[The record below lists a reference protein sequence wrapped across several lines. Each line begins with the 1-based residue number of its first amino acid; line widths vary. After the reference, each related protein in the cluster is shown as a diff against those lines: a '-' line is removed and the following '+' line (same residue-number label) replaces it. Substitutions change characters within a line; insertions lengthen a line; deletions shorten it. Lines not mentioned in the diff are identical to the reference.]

1 MTKKQALKKM
11 ERDMAQ
17 LAGVPPSNRPQFVG
31 WYRKTLDYR
40 WRSFR
45 IALGFFLRGKK

>member
-40 WRSFR
+40 VQALR
-45 IALGFFLRGKK
+45 IRIKFFFKK